1 MRHLKPF
8 KLFEESVIKPVKKFP
23 TDKAVHWNYLMEILK
38 ESGIDPYEDLKG
50 RRDSR
55 LIDFCFAKCSDKG
68 NVVFPNMRDTEGW
81 SKEGQDDA
89 RYRNFIF
96 GESVFLLPI
105 SYDPSGDKEDYK
117 NKKKS
122 FYDKMRDFARQM
134 GKSQSEEEKFMK
146 DLEKNVNFGP
156 SGYDWANTFLKIIH
170 DKLGQYYQN
179 GKLRVWFPKDS
190 DYDPWKG
197 MDYPHKYNVVGDLEN
212 PNGVYYLS
220 DIENFIDDKYGIK
233 DELLY
238 KFLIDNQ
245 YIEGRYWERVWSF
258 PTENLKDNGGSPN
271 KLQKSGFGEWGMEPT
286 EDILHI
292 LNIIEKEFGDEINGN
307 DYGGF
312 PVYVDY
318 YKKVEPKY

>member
-1 MRHLKPF
+1 MRYIKKF
-8 KLFEESVIKPVKKFP
+8 KIFEEVILKPVKKFP

-38 ESGIDPYEDLKG
+38 EAGIDPYEDLKG

-55 LIDFCFAKCSDKG
+55 LIDFCFAKCSGKDSI
-68 NVVFPNMRDTEGW
+68 VFPKMKDIEGW
-81 SKEGQDDA
+81 SKEGQNDP
-89 RYRNFIF
+89 RYEKFIF

-105 SYDPSGDKEDYK
+105 SYDPSGDKEEYK
-117 NKKKS
+117 NKKKN

-134 GKSQSEEEKFMK
+134 GKSQSEEDKFMK

-190 DYDPWKG
+190 DCDPWEG
-197 MDYPHKYNVVGDLEN
+197 MGYPHKYNIVGDLEN

-220 DIENFIDDKYGIK
+220 DIEKFIDDKYGIS
-233 DELLY
+233 DDLLY
-238 KFLIDNQ
+238 KFVIDNQ

-258 PTENLKDNGGSPN
+258 PTENRKDGGGSPN
-271 KLQKSGFGEWGMEPT
+271 KLQKSGFGKWGMEPT
-286 EDILHI
+286 ENILHI

-312 PVYVDY
+312 TVYVDY
-318 YKKVEPKY
+318 YKKVDPKY